1 MPRVTTKGQCVFCK
15 REFSKAGMTRHLET
29 CEQRE
34 VSAPIVAEAGTGA
47 GAASRQKAKA
57 RKTKYFHLLVEGRGL
72 PEYWMHL
79 EVTTGTT
86 LAQLDRF
93 LRDTW
98 LECCGH
104 LSAFQIGG
112 VSYAS
117 DAEMVTGSAWDM
129 GDRSMH
135 VRLDKVLTPGQSF
148 THEYDFGTTTELS
161 LKVVSER
168 EAEAKGKAIQVI
180 ARNEPPAIL
189 CNICGKPATEVCAQ
203 CIYDDTGWLC
213 DECAEA
219 HECGEEMLLP
229 VVNSPRVGMCGYTG

>member
-15 REFSKAGMTRHLET
+15 HEFSKSGMTKHLET
-29 CEQRE
+29 CKERE
-34 VSAPIVAEAGTGA
+34 VNATSGA
-47 GAASRQKAKA
+47 GAGSRQKA
-57 RKTKYFHLLVEGRGL
+57 RKTKVFHLLVEGRSS

-86 LAQLDRF
+86 LAQMDRF
-93 LRDTW
+93 LKDTW

-117 DAEMVTGSAWDM
+117 DAEMVSGSAWDM
-129 GDRSMH
+129 GDKSMR
-135 VRLDKVLTPGQSF
+135 VRLDKVLTPGQWF

-168 EAEAKGKAIQVI
+168 EAEAKGKAIQVL

-189 CNICGKPATEVCAQ
+189 CGVCGKRATEVCTQ
-203 CIYDDTGWLC
+203 CIYDNAGWLC
-213 DECAEA
+213 DECAET
-219 HECGEEMLLP
+219 HECGEEMMLP